1 MKRREFI
8 TLLGGA
14 AALPALPRIAQAQLT
29 PWAEEINWFFGRQ
42 THPFGAGALLGYLRF
57 TRLLGYL
64 RFTRSWEPEWTTQ
77 GPCLRRGVVGGGPL
91 FGGFGDRAV
100 LQNASCVSL
109 DDVRARVV

>member
-57 TRLLGYL
+57 TR
-64 RFTRSWEPEWTTQ
+64 SWEPEWTTQ
-77 GPCLRRGVVGGGPL
+77 GPCLRRGVVGGPPL
-91 FGGFGDRAV
+91 RW
-100 LQNASCVSL
+100 LW
-109 DDVRARVV
+109 